1 MLYRVYGLVVEEM
14 DVDGME
20 MSRDGGMAVLVQ
32 SVRLFEVK
40 SER

>member
-20 MSRDGGMAVLVQ
+20 MSRDGAMAVLVQ
-32 SVRLFEVK
+32 SVRLFQVK